1 MSSQDNN
8 EELGEKS
15 WAAEPVYEFDDPM
28 YVGPDP
34 QGERVYTVTQAAE
47 ATGLSE
53 KLVRTEIE
61 AGNIRVVRLPGER
74 RTMVRRQDLNA
85 YIRTRVVR
93 RVVDEEQE

>member
-8 EELGEKS
+8 EELGEKR
-15 WAAEPVYEFDDPM
+15 WAAEPVYEFDDSLFG
-28 YVGPDP
+28 GPDP
-34 QGERVYTVTQAAE
+34 QGERVYTITQAVE

-53 KLVRTEIE
+53 KLIRAEIK

-85 YIRTRVVR
+85 YIRTRVAR
-93 RVVDEEQE
+93 KVVDEEQE